1 MRAGERNPGRTEED
15 MAMQTL
21 KELFVDKLKDVYDA
35 ERRITKALPK
45 IIKAANDETLSSA
58 LEEHLQQTEGHIER
72 LDRVFENI
80 GESPGRKACH
90 GMMGILEE
98 GDELLG
104 KDGPEAVMDA
114 GLIAA
119 AQSVEHYEITAYGCL
134 KTWANQ
140 LGMKD
145 EANLLDETLE
155 EEKQADEKLTRIA
168 STVNPQAMESA
179 EGMEN
184 EEEGEP
190 VPVRRRSTGGGTSS
204 RSSRARKQ

>member
-1 MRAGERNPGRTEED
+1 

-35 ERRITKALPK
+35 ERRITRALPK
-45 IIKAANDETLSSA
+45 IIKAANDEDLSRT

-72 LDRVFENI
+72 LDRVFEGI
-80 GESPGRKACH
+80 GESPGRKPCH

-98 GDELLG
+98 GDELLD
-104 KDGPEAVMDA
+104 KDSPEAVMDA

-134 KTWANQ
+134 KTWANH
-140 LGMKD
+140 LDMKD

-155 EEKQADEKLTRIA
+155 EEKDADEKLNRIA
-168 STVNPQAMESA
+168 STVNPRASQVESV
-179 EGMEN
+179 
-184 EEEGEP
+184 EGEQGEP
-190 VPVRRRSTGGGTSS
+190 APVRRRTTGGASS
-204 RSSRARKQ
+204 RSARAR

>member
-1 MRAGERNPGRTEED
+1 
-15 MAMQTL
+15 MAMHTL

-35 ERRITKALPK
+35 EQRITKALPK
-45 IIKAANDETLSSA
+45 VIKAANDEDLSRT

-72 LDRVFENI
+72 LDRVFDAI
-80 GESPGRKACH
+80 GESPGRKPCH

-98 GDELLG
+98 GDELLE
-104 KDGPEAVMDA
+104 KDAPDPVMDA

-134 KTWANQ
+134 KTWATQ

-155 EEKQADEKLTRIA
+155 EEKEADEKLSRIA
-168 STVNPQAMESA
+168 STVNPRANEIASME
-179 EGMEN
+179 G
-184 EEEGEP
+184 EEQGEP
-190 VPVRRRSTGGGTSS
+190 VPVRRRSTGGGSS
-204 RSSRARKQ
+204 RSSRARQQ

>member
-1 MRAGERNPGRTEED
+1 

-35 ERRITKALPK
+35 ERRITRALPK
-45 IIKAANDETLSSA
+45 VIKASNDGELSRA
-58 LEEHLQQTEGHIER
+58 LEEHLQQTEGHVAR
-72 LDRVFENI
+72 LDRVFEVI
-80 GESPGRKACH
+80 GESPGRKTCH

-98 GDELLG
+98 GEELMG
-104 KDGPEAVMDA
+104 KDAEGPVMDA

-155 EEKQADEKLTRIA
+155 EEKQADERLSRIA
-168 STVNPQAMESA
+168 STVNREAARA
-179 EGMEN
+179 EALEGG
-184 EEEGEP
+184 EEGEP
-190 VPVRRRSTGGGTSS
+190 VPIRRRSAGSP
-204 RSSRARKQ
+204 SSRASRSRHP

>member
-1 MRAGERNPGRTEED
+1 

-45 IIKAANDETLSSA
+45 VIRGASNEDLTRT
-58 LEEHLQQTEGHIER
+58 LEEHLRQTEGHLER
-72 LDRVFENI
+72 LDRVFETI

-98 GDELLG
+98 GAELLE
-104 KDGPEAVMDA
+104 KDAPEPVMDA

-134 KTWANQ
+134 KTWAKQ

-155 EEKQADEKLTRIA
+155 EEKEADEKLSRIA
-168 STVNPQAMESA
+168 AIVNPQAMEA
-179 EGMEN
+179 GEGME
-184 EEEGEP
+184 EEGEESEGEP
-190 VPVRRRSTGGGTSS
+190 VPVRRRSTGGGSS
-204 RSSRARKQ
+204 RSSRARQP

>member
-1 MRAGERNPGRTEED
+1 

-21 KELFVDKLKDVYDA
+21 KDLFVDKLKDVYDA

-45 IIKAANDETLSSA
+45 IIKAANDEDLSRT
-58 LEEHLQQTEGHIER
+58 LEEHLQETEGQIER
-72 LDRVFENI
+72 LDRVFEAI
-80 GESPGRKACH
+80 GASPGRKPCH

-98 GDELLG
+98 GDELIE
-104 KDGPEAVMDA
+104 KDAPDPVMDA

-155 EEKQADEKLTRIA
+155 EEKQADEKLNRIA
-168 STVNPQAMESA
+168 STVNPRAIEA
-179 EGMEN
+179 GEGMES
-184 EEEGEP
+184 EERGEP
-190 VPVRRRSTGGGTSS
+190 VPVRRRSTGAGSS
-204 RSSRARKQ
+204 RSARARQQ